1 MTSRSFPLWLAL
13 VFAMLCGAGIALQS
27 RINGELG
34 SRLGDGVTAAVISF
48 GSGLLIL
55 IVAMAIAPAGRRGLV
70 RVTTALRS
78 RELPWWY
85 VAGGAAGAFLVLSQ
99 GVAAAVLGVAL
110 FTVSVVAG
118 QTVSG
123 LVLDRV
129 GLGPGGRRPITPARL
144 AGAIIALAAVT
155 WAVSSQFGGGVPV
168 WLMLLPLIAGLGLG
182 WQQAVN
188 GQVRVV
194 AESALTAT
202 FINFAVGTTVL
213 LVLMAV
219 DWSIRGLPHPRPPEP
234 AAGGAVALRG
244 RGDRLRLHR
253 SRRLAGP
260 RDRRAAAGPRDRRR
274 SARHG
279 PAPGRLRADFDA
291 ARRLLDDRGHTARTR
306 RRRGRERQVGAPD
319 GAGAARRA
327 ARRAGLAVQSRTLRK
342 RSGSTVLRC
351 PSLLSSGTPPT

>member
-1 MTSRSFPLWLAL
+1 MI
-13 VFAMLCGAGIALQS
+13 CGAGIALQS

-55 IVAMAIAPAGRRGLV
+55 IVAMAIAPAGRRGLG
-70 RVTTALRS
+70 RVIAALRG

-123 LVLDRV
+123 LVLDRI

-144 AGAIIALAAVT
+144 AGAIVALAAVT

-188 GQVRVV
+188 GQVRVL
-194 AESALTAT
+194 ASSALTAT

-213 LVLMAV
+213 LVLLAI
-219 DWSIRGLPHPRPPEP
+219 DWSIRGLPNPLPAEPWLYFGGAIGCVFIAAAALLVRVTGVLLLGLATVAGQLVTALLLDVFAPTSSQPVAASTIGGTLLALVAVVIASIRWGRRPP
-234 AAGGAVALRG
+234 L
-244 RGDRLRLHR
+244 
-253 SRRLAGP
+253 
-260 RDRRAAAGPRDRRR
+260 
-274 SARHG
+274 
-279 PAPGRLRADFDA
+279 DA
-291 ARRLLDDRGHTARTR
+291 QR
-306 RRRGRERQVGAPD
+306 
-319 GAGAARRA
+319 
-327 ARRAGLAVQSRTLRK
+327 
-342 RSGSTVLRC
+342 
-351 PSLLSSGTPPT
+351 

>member
-1 MTSRSFPLWLAL
+1 MTPRSFPLWLAL
-13 VFAMLCGAGIALQS
+13 GFAMLCGAGIALQS

-34 SRLGDGVTAAVISF
+34 RRLGDGVTAAVISF

-55 IVAMAIAPAGRRGLV
+55 VVAMAVAPAGRRGLR
-70 RVTTALRS
+70 RVVGALRG

-123 LVLDRV
+123 LVLDRI

-144 AGAIIALAAVT
+144 AGAIIALAAVS

-168 WLMLLPLIAGLGLG
+168 WLMLLPLLAGLGLG

-194 AESALTAT
+194 ASSALTAT
-202 FINFAVGTTVL
+202 FVNFTVGTTVL
-213 LVLMAV
+213 LVLMGI
-219 DWSIRGLPHPRPPEP
+219 DWSIRGLPAALPAEP
-234 AAGGAVALRG
+234 WLYAGGAIGCVFIAAAALLVRVTGVLLLGLATVAGQLVTALLLDVFAPTSSQPVAASTVAGTLLALVAVAVASVRWRG
-244 RGDRLRLHR
+244 RRT
-253 SRRLAGP
+253 
-260 RDRRAAAGPRDRRR
+260 AA
-274 SARHG
+274 
-279 PAPGRLRADFDA
+279 
-291 ARRLLDDRGHTARTR
+291 
-306 RRRGRERQVGAPD
+306 
-319 GAGAARRA
+319 
-327 ARRAGLAVQSRTLRK
+327 
-342 RSGSTVLRC
+342 
-351 PSLLSSGTPPT
+351 

>member
-13 VFAMLCGAGIALQS
+13 VVAIICGAGVALQS

-34 SRLGDGVTAAVISF
+34 SRLDDGVTAALISF

-55 IVAMAIAPAGRRGLV
+55 IVAMAIAPTGRRGLG
-70 RVTTALRS
+70 RVIAALRG

-110 FTVSVVAG
+110 FTVAVVAG

-123 LVLDRV
+123 LVLDRI

-155 WAVSSQFGGGVPV
+155 WAVSSQFGDGVPV

-194 AESALTAT
+194 ASSALTAT
-202 FINFAVGTTVL
+202 FVNFAVGTTVL
-213 LVLMAV
+213 LVLMAI
-219 DWSIRGLPHPRPPEP
+219 DWSIRGLPKPLPTEP
-234 AAGGAVALRG
+234 WLYAGGAIG
-244 RGDRLRLHR
+244 CIFI
-253 SRRLAGP
+253 
-260 RDRRAAAGPRDRRR
+260 AAAALLVRVTGVLLLGLATVAGQLVTALLLDLFAPTSSQPVTATTIGGTLLALVAVAVASIRWRRR
-274 SARHG
+274 PSPVA
-279 PAPGRLRADFDA
+279 
-291 ARRLLDDRGHTARTR
+291 R
-306 RRRGRERQVGAPD
+306 RRR
-319 GAGAARRA
+319 ARK
-327 ARRAGLAVQSRTLRK
+327 G
-342 RSGSTVLRC
+342 
-351 PSLLSSGTPPT
+351 P

>member
-55 IVAMAIAPAGRRGLV
+55 IVAMAIAPAGRRGLA

-85 VAGGAAGAFLVLSQ
+85 AVGGAAGAFLVLSQ

-219 DWSIRGLPHPRPPEP
+219 DWSIRGLPNPLPAEP
-234 AAGGAVALRG
+234 WLYAGGAIGCVFIATAALLVRVTGVLLLGLATVAGQLVTA
-244 RGDRLRLHR
+244 L
-253 SRRLAGP
+253 
-260 RDRRAAAGPRDRRR
+260 
-274 SARHG
+274 
-279 PAPGRLRADFDA
+279 
-291 ARRLLDDRGHTARTR
+291 LLD
-306 RRRGRERQVGAPD
+306 VFAPTSTQPVAFSTI
-319 GAGAARRA
+319 GGTLLALVAVAVASVRWGRRA
-327 ARRAGLAVQSRTLRK
+327 ARG
-342 RSGSTVLRC
+342 
-351 PSLLSSGTPPT
+351 